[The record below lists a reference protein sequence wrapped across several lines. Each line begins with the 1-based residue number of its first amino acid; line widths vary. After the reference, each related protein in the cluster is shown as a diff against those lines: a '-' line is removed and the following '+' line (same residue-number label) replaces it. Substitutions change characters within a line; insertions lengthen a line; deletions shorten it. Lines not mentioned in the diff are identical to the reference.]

1 MGEHIDGNAL
11 AGPLSDLFT
20 FDPTTASARCSG
32 CGDVSVLARAMVYA
46 EPDTLVV
53 RCAHC
58 DDVLMTIVQA
68 PDRFCIELRGMT
80 WLKIPR

>member
-1 MGEHIDGNAL
+1 
-11 AGPLSDLFT
+11 
-20 FDPTTASARCSG
+20 
-32 CGDVSVLARAMVYA
+32 MVYA

-58 DDVLMTIVQA
+58 DDVLMAIVQA

-80 WLKIPR
+80 WLKVPR